1 MVDVA
6 FKTVEELCRIG
17 LSFGATLMFTDY
29 EMKPAMSAVDAVRAQ
44 DCYYPS

>member
-6 FKTVEELCRIG
+6 FKTVAKLCSIG
-17 LSFGATLMFTDY
+17 LCLGATPMFTDY
-29 EMKPAMSAVDAVRAQ
+29 EMKPAMNAVDSRAQ

>member
-6 FKTVEELCRIG
+6 FKTVEELCNIG
-17 LSFGATLMFTDY
+17 LCLGATPVFTDY
-29 EMKPAMSAVDAVRAQ
+29 EMKLAMNAMDVRAQ